1 MTTGKI
7 AEEGLYLEDLFIG
20 RKMMSETYLVSEE
33 EIKNFA
39 GKYDPQTFH
48 LDDSLAKESL
58 FGGLAASG
66 WHTASIT
73 MRLLVGNGNL
83 IKGGIVGM
91 GGEISWPRPTRPGDT
106 LQVESEVIEIIP
118 SGARSDQGIVKLRSK
133 TRNQNGKVVQL
144 FIAKLYVPRKPV

>member
-1 MTTGKI
+1 MTSGKI
-7 AEEGLYLEDLFIG
+7 AEEGLYLEDLSLG
-20 RKMMSETYLVSEE
+20 RKLLSESYIVTEE
-33 EIKNFA
+33 EIKEFA
-39 GKYDPQTFH
+39 GKYDPQDFH
-48 LDDSLAKESL
+48 LNDSLAKESL

-73 MRLLVGNGNL
+73 MRLLVGSGKL

-106 LQVESEVIEIIP
+106 LQVESEVIEVIP

-133 TRNQNGKVVQL
+133 TKNQNGKVVQL
-144 FIAKLYVPRKPV
+144 FIAKLYVPRRPV

>member
-1 MTTGKI
+1 MANGKI
-7 AEEGLYLEDLFIG
+7 AEEGLYLEDLSLG
-20 RKMMSETYLVSEE
+20 RKLLSESYVVSEE
-33 EIKNFA
+33 EIKEFA
-39 GKYDPQTFH
+39 GKYDPQDFH
-48 LDDSLAKESL
+48 LDDSLAKDSL

-73 MRLLVGNGNL
+73 MRLLVGNGKL

-144 FIAKLYVPRKPV
+144 FIAKLYVPRRPA